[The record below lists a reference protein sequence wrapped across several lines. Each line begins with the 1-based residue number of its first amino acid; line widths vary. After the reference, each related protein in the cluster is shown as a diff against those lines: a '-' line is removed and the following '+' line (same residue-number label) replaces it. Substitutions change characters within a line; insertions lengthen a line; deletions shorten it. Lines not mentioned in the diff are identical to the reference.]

1 MRTSI
6 DYGIDAGMGAM
17 RKITVEVP
25 EDILK
30 TAQAFTGDGIT
41 QTVTAGLRRLASIRA
56 QQELGKLRGSFRFT
70 LDLAELR
77 DDRE

>member
-1 MRTSI
+1 M
-6 DYGIDAGMGAM
+6 DAGMGEM

-30 TAQAFTGDGIT
+30 KAQAFTGDGIT
-41 QTVTAGLRRLASIRA
+41 QTVTAGLRRLASIGA

>member
-1 MRTSI
+1 
-6 DYGIDAGMGAM
+6 MGAM